1 MRVIITS
8 MMIVFMPALI
18 FWSDVIK
25 HLHQSR
31 SDNYKSGMTGPKD
44 VAQVIYHFF
53 TEPGLAYFEATKV
66 DH

>member
-8 MMIVFMPALI
+8 MMIVFMPSLI

-44 VAQVIYHFF
+44 VAQVIYHFL
-53 TEPGLAYFEATKV
+53 PNQVWLILKQQK
-66 DH
+66 